1 MIVSKTQA
9 ISAAAVVIATAG
21 LANAG
26 LITGNLPGDAAFNA
40 LDLPEVAVA
49 EGRIGNNAFNGTH
62 ELTIGQDTGAPA
74 QTAQFIWGNGVA
86 QPFTLTY
93 DAGNSAIQ
101 FEVGGNVLDFAVA
114 DAING
119 LYIRTRATNLGT
131 GITLDNFNLNGDA
144 VAGASSTVGN
154 GADYF
159 FITGNQLLSG
169 FTLTGDATLSWE
181 NQPSQSQLAFQIK
194 MTIPTPGTVGL
205 LAMGG
210 LVATRRRR

>member
-9 ISAAAVVIATAG
+9 TLAAAVVITSAG
-21 LANAG
+21 LANAA
-26 LITGNLPGDAAFNA
+26 LVTGNLPTDAAFNA
-40 LDLPEVAVA
+40 LELPEVAVA
-49 EGRIGNNAFNGTH
+49 EGRIGNNALSGTH

-74 QTAQFIWGNGVA
+74 QTAQFVWGNGVA
-86 QPFTLTY
+86 QPFTLSY
-93 DAGNSAIQ
+93 DAGNDAIQ
-101 FEVGGNVLDFAVA
+101 FQVGNNTLNYTVA

-119 LYIRTRATNLGT
+119 IYIRTRATNLGT
-131 GITLDNFNLNGDA
+131 GITVDNFTLNGDPIP
-144 VAGASSTVGN
+144 GASSTVGN

-159 FITGNQLLSG
+159 FITGNQLLNG

-181 NQPSQSQLAFQIK
+181 NLPSQSQLAFQIK
-194 MTIPTPGTVGL
+194 LTIPTPGTVGL